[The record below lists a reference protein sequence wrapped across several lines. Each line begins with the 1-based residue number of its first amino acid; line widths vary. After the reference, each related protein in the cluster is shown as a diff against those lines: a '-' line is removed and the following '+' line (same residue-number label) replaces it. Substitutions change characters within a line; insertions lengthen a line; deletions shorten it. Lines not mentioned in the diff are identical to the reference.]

1 MIKKIISTMVRLFF
15 GLFLYALGLV
25 LAINSNIGLSPWDVF
40 GQGISKTL
48 NITMGHATI
57 SVGFVIILINFILG
71 EKIGWG
77 TIFNMIF
84 IGEFMDLLMLNRII
98 PVSANLVVSVI
109 MMFCG
114 VMVIALATFL
124 YIGAE
129 LGTGPRDGLM
139 VALTRKTNKSV
150 RVVRS
155 VIEIS
160 ALIVGYLLGGFV
172 GIGTIIMAF
181 SVGHAVQFVFRL
193 FKFDVSKV
201 NHRYILDDIIF
212 VKNSFSSQESK

>member
-1 MIKKIISTMVRLFF
+1 MIKKMISTMVRLFF

-57 SVGFVIILINFILG
+57 SVGFVIVLINFILG

-98 PVSANLVVSVI
+98 PISTNLVVSVM

-124 YIGAE
+124 YIGAG
-129 LGTGPRDGLM
+129 LGAGPRDGLM
-139 VALTRKTNKSV
+139 VALTRKTRKSV

-160 ALIVGYLLGGFV
+160 ALVVGYLLGGFV
-172 GIGTIIMAF
+172 GIGTLIMAF
-181 SVGHAVQFVFRL
+181 SVGHAVQFIFKL

-201 NHRYILDDIIF
+201 EHRYIVDDIIL
-212 VKNSFSSQESK
+212 VKNNL

>member
-84 IGEFMDLLMLNRII
+84 IGEFMDLLMLNRLI
-98 PVSANLVVSVI
+98 PISTNLIVSV
-109 MMFCG
+109 MMMLCG

-129 LGTGPRDGLM
+129 LGAGPRDGLM

-155 VIEIS
+155 IIEIS
-160 ALIVGYLLGGFV
+160 ALAIGYLLGGFV
-172 GIGTIIMAF
+172 GIGTLIMAF
-181 SVGHAVQFVFRL
+181 SVGHAVQFIFKL

-201 NHRYILDDIIF
+201 KHRYIVDDILF
-212 VKNSFSSQESK
+212 VKNNFYQINE

>member
-1 MIKKIISTMVRLFF
+1 MIKKIIFTMVRLFF
-15 GLFLYALGLV
+15 GLFLYAFGLV

-71 EKIGWG
+71 ERIGWG

-84 IGEFMDLLMLNRII
+84 IGEFMDILMLNRLI
-98 PVSANLVVSVI
+98 PISTNFVVSVI

-129 LGTGPRDGLM
+129 LGAGPRDGLM

-155 VIEIS
+155 IIEIG
-160 ALIVGYLLGGFV
+160 ALVVGYLLGGFV
-172 GIGTIIMAF
+172 GIGTLIMAF
-181 SVGHAVQFVFRL
+181 SVGHAVQFIFKL

-201 NHRYILDDIIF
+201 KHRYIVDDILF
-212 VKNSFSSQESK
+212 VKNNLY

>member
-1 MIKKIISTMVRLFF
+1 MIKKVIFTIGRLFF

-57 SVGFVIILINFILG
+57 GVGFVIILINFILG

-77 TIFNMIF
+77 TVFNMIF
-84 IGEFMDLLMLNRII
+84 IGEFMDLLMLNGII
-98 PVSANLVVSVI
+98 PISTNLVISVM

-114 VMVIALATFL
+114 VVIIALATFL

-129 LGTGPRDGLM
+129 LGAGPRDGLM

-150 RVVRS
+150 RLVRS
-155 VIEIS
+155 FIEIG
-160 ALIVGYLLGGFV
+160 ALVSGYLLGGFV
-172 GIGTIIMAF
+172 GIGTLIMAF
-181 SVGHAVQFVFRL
+181 SVGHAVQFVFKL
-193 FKFDVSKV
+193 FKFDASKV
-201 NHRYILDDIIF
+201 KHRYIVDDIVF
-212 VKNSFSSQESK
+212 VKDNFS